1 MCRLP
6 AAWQNQAMRTGP
18 YEFVKEMVE
27 YMLDSDQPFAQ
38 AQTWAAVVSG
48 IVIGYLVT
56 WNW

>member
-1 MCRLP
+1 
-6 AAWQNQAMRTGP
+6 MRTGP

-27 YMLDSDQPFAQ
+27 HMLDSDQPIAQ